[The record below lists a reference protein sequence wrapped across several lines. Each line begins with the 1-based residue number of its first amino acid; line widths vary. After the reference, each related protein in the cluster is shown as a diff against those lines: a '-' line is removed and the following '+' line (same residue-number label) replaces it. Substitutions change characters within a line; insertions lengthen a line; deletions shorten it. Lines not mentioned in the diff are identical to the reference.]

1 MSPESFNFT
10 VTLPGDH
17 RLVGVVR
24 DICAHAVGY
33 AKLPEDAGASFCAR
47 VAEAAVQA
55 VANRPDAP
63 CALVFDCTERRA
75 PGHRGRPDPHP
86 ATGRLISAIHSSA
99 HSIRPRSNRFSPSR
113 RITERMDSP
122 RQ

>member
-47 VAEAAVQA
+47 VAEAARRRWPA
-55 VANRPDAP
+55 AADAP
-63 CALVFDCTERRA
+63 CALAFDCTAGELRVTVA
-75 PGHRGRPDPHP
+75 GQTLTQPLV
-86 ATGRLISAIHSSA
+86 A
-99 HSIRPRSNRFSPSR
+99 
-113 RITERMDSP
+113 
-122 RQ
+122 